1 MLLTP
6 ITILVILAVLLLF
19 LLAFLLV
26 RTATFGKS
34 FDQVEPAEGLPVDMQ
49 VVAEHLAAAIRCETY
64 ATGPA
69 DTPNR
74 QGLLGLHRLLEGLYP
89 RVHTTL
95 KREVINEF
103 SLLYTW
109 EGAQPALPGVL
120 FMAHQD
126 VVPVEPASLPDW
138 TYPPYEG
145 RIADGFVW
153 GRGAIDIKNQV
164 ITLFEAVEGLLKDGY
179 QPQRT
184 IYLAFGHDEET
195 LSGGGAEAIAALL
208 QERMVTL
215 AAVLDEGGTIVNG
228 VVPGVKEPVAMIGT
242 AEKGYLTLELSVQ
255 GQPGH
260 TARPPEHTAIGVLA
274 GALSRLEASPMP
286 AHIAAVRP
294 LFKAIGVIAPF
305 FTQMAFANLWL
316 FSGTVKRRLEANPGT
331 NAAIRTTAA
340 VSMIQAGL
348 RDNVLPAQARAMVN
362 YRLLTGDS
370 IATIC
375 DHVRQVIHD
384 ERVHFECV
392 EGKAW
397 EASPAS
403 PVDNL
408 AFHCLETS
416 TRKMFGNIPV
426 APYLIAGAT
435 DARKYVALS
444 ENIYRYSPV
453 VMEPADLD
461 RMHGTNERIAVVA
474 LERMVKFYADLIPAW
489 SEMQVA

>member
-6 ITILVILAVLLLF
+6 FNILVVLVVLLLF

-26 RTATFGKS
+26 RTATFARP
-34 FDQVEPAEGLPVDMQ
+34 FEQVEPVEGLPVDAQ
-49 VVAEHLAAAIRCETY
+49 VVAEHLSAAIRCQTY
-64 ATGPA
+64 ATGPE

-74 QGLLGLHRLLEGLYP
+74 QGLLELHRLLEGLYP
-89 RVHTTL
+89 RAHATL
-95 KREVINEF
+95 KHETINKF

-109 EGAQPALPGVL
+109 EGSQPGLPAVL
-120 FMAHQD
+120 FMAHLD

-138 TYPPYEG
+138 SYPPYDGQIVE
-145 RIADGFVW
+145 GFVW
-153 GRGAIDIKNQV
+153 GRGALDVKNQ
-164 ITLFEAVEGLLKDGY
+164 IIALFEAAEGLLKAGY

-195 LSGGGAEAIAALL
+195 GRGSGANAIAAVL

-215 AAVLDEGGTIVNG
+215 AAVLDEGSTIVDG
-228 VVPGVKEPVAMIGT
+228 VLPGVKNPVAMVGT
-242 AEKGYLTLELSVQ
+242 GEKGYLTLEFSVQ

-260 TARPPEHTAIGVLA
+260 TAFPPAHTAIGVL
-274 GALSRLEASPMP
+274 GEALGRLEANPLP
-286 AHIAAVRP
+286 AHVSAVKA
-294 LFKAIGVIAPF
+294 LFKAVGASAPF

-316 FSGTVKRRLEANPGT
+316 FGGMVKRRLESNPGT

-340 VSMIQAGL
+340 VSMIQGGL
-348 RDNVLPAQARAMVN
+348 RENVLPALAKATVN

-370 IATIC
+370 IAATC

-392 EGKAW
+392 EGRAW

-403 PVDNL
+403 PVDGA
-408 AFHCLETS
+408 AFHSLES
-416 TRKMFGNIPV
+416 TIRKVFGNLPV
-426 APYLIAGAT
+426 APYVIAGAT
-435 DARKYVALS
+435 DARKYSALC
-444 ENIYRYSPV
+444 ENIYRFSPV
-453 VMEPADLD
+453 VTEQTDLD

-474 LERMVKFYADLIPAW
+474 LEMMVKFYAELIPAW
-489 SEMQVA
+489 SEIQVS